1 MGLFD
6 FFHKKPGKHKADA
19 EQEDADA
26 AKAEEATEAEQAE
39 EKHGPWDISEEAEIP
54 DQSYLDLGALKIPAR
69 QDTKVQLGISEDRTR
84 ILAVTLTHAGS
95 SMQLSLLAASSDQPL
110 WDEVRASISQ
120 GKTPKQIDTRFGKG
134 VAVEVGL
141 PNGSIVPTKIMGIDG
156 PRWMLRAIV
165 TGDAAQGGEQGQFFD
180 DLLAD
185 VVVDRGETPLAPKEI
200 IPLTA
205 PGASEGNQD
214 SPDGQGSD
222 DETPNQGDSQNA
234 SASSD
239 GKTGIPD
246 SRSKGPLH
254 KGMNAQ
260 QQQILTRRTMF
271 SEVR

>member
-214 SPDGQGSD
+214 SPDGQGSN
-222 DETPNQGDSQNA
+222 DEAPNQGDSQNA

-246 SRSKGPLH
+246 SRPKGPLN